1 MPSTFSPSLR
11 IELIGAGEQAGT
23 WGTTTNTNLGTLVEA
38 SVAGA
43 ATVSVISANQALTI
57 ANGAADQARNAVL
70 QLTTTTGAPFAVYAP
85 PDPKQYT
92 IYNASAHAA
101 TVFNSTV
108 DGNTTAAGTGVTI
121 PAGETMTIW
130 SNGTN
135 FRVQNSRIEGNIT
148 GNAAT
153 ATTLQTART
162 INGTSFNG
170 SADVTVPVN
179 TTQKSD
185 SVAYQIPFVTSVT
198 AGNQSLFTDSATN
211 ITYNPST
218 NTLTT
223 TTFAGALTGNVTGN
237 ATTATT
243 LQTARNIGGVSFNG
257 SADINLPG
265 VNTGGNQNT
274 TGSAATLTTARTI
287 NGTSFNGSANVT
299 VPVNTTQ
306 KSDSVA
312 YQIPFVTSVTA
323 GNQNLFTD
331 SAANITYN
339 PSTNT
344 LATTTF
350 SGSLTGNVTG
360 NLNGN
365 LTAAAPTAAT
375 QSFGNS
381 TTAVATTAFV
391 QAALQA
397 LHPVGSIYINATNA
411 TNPGTLLGFGTWSAF
426 GAGRVPVGFNAA
438 DPLFDTAEAIGG
450 SKNATLPSH
459 THTATVTDPGHFHT
473 TNFRAGAPFVGN
485 NPYFVND
492 SSNPIDIATTTVT
505 TGITVSNSTE
515 GSSATNA
522 NLQPYIT
529 VYMWKR
535 TA

>member
-130 SNGTN
+130 SDGTD

-198 AGNQSLFTDSATN
+198 AGNQSLFTDSAAN

-223 TTFAGALTGNVTGN
+223 TTFAGALTGN

-287 NGTSFNGSANVT
+287 GGVSFNGSANINL
-299 VPVNTTQ
+299 PGVN
-306 KSDSVA
+306 
-312 YQIPFVTSVTA
+312 IA
-323 GNQNLFTD
+323 GNQDT
-331 SAANITYN
+331 
-339 PSTNT
+339 
-344 LATTTF
+344 
-350 SGSLTGNVTG
+350 TGNAATATSTPKV
-360 NLNGN
+360 
-365 LTAAAPTAAT
+365 LTANFTIEESGGKLIFKNGATIIASLSSTGVFTAL
-375 QSFGNS
+375 ND
-381 TTAVATTAFV
+381 VAG
-391 QAALQA
+391 
-397 LHPVGSIYINATNA
+397 H
-411 TNPGTLLGFGTWSAF
+411 GT
-426 GAGRVPVGFNAA
+426 P
-438 DPLFDTAEAIGG
+438 
-450 SKNATLPSH
+450 
-459 THTATVTDPGHFHT
+459 
-473 TNFRAGAPFVGN
+473 
-485 NPYFVND
+485 
-492 SSNPIDIATTTVT
+492 
-505 TGITVSNSTE
+505 
-515 GSSATNA
+515 
-522 NLQPYIT
+522 
-529 VYMWKR
+529 
-535 TA
+535 